1 FYDTLRSLHRVAALR
16 IYEPPTNRAVGMIE
30 EIVAETDNKLKIT
43 YDPVHLESNKE
54 KREMKKRTAEKLVT
68 AALYHALTGEDTGEF
83 AGSVFFAR
91 NRASSGRRLHV
102 EPGDG
107 VHAVYLDRTPPPP
120 SRPGDRL
127 RLEAHARIM
136 GILGG

>member
-1 FYDTLRSLHRVAALR
+1 LDPEALDRVELTVFSDSDLAGVRLAAV
-16 IYEPPTNRAVGMIE
+16 E
-30 EIVAETDNKLKIT
+30 
-43 YDPVHLESNKE
+43 
-54 KREMKKRTAEKLVT
+54 
-68 AALYHALTGEDTGEF
+68 TGEDTGEF

-91 NRASSGRRLHV
+91 DRASSGRRLHV

-107 VHAVYLDRTPPPP
+107 VHAVYLDWTPPPP